1 MFSVHRC
8 FSDDK
13 NVVQSRKIE
22 MEAIA
27 IIGIGCRFPGA
38 KDPEAFWQL
47 LRNGVDAITEI
58 PKNRWDLDEYYDP
71 NPEIPGKTNS
81 RCGGFLQQ
89 VDQFDPHFFGISPR
103 EAMSM
108 DPQQRLLLEVA
119 WEALEDA
126 GQVREQLS
134 GSRTG
139 VFVGISTNDYT
150 LIQGEG
156 YSQHIQG
163 YDLTGNVLSLA
174 AGRLSY
180 VFNFKGP
187 SMAIDTACSSSLVA
201 VHLACQSLW
210 NKEANMALAGGV
222 NIIVAPTGHI
232 GLTNLKALSP
242 DGRCKTFDAEANG
255 YVRSEGSGFIVLK
268 PLSQALADNDQ
279 IYALIR
285 GSAINH
291 DGRSKGLTVP
301 YGPAQEA
308 LIRQAL
314 DNAGVAPAEISY
326 VELHGTGTPL
336 GDPIEAIALGTVLD
350 ADRSPGN
357 YCAVGSVKSNIGHLE
372 AASGIAGLIKVALS
386 LKHQQ
391 IPPNLH
397 FHQPNPYIPFETL
410 PIRVQQSL
418 TPWPQGS
425 SPAFAGVSSFGFAGT
440 NAHVVLEQPPQSAD
454 IPQQQ
459 QSYLLPLSAQSQEG
473 VKSLAQAYQNFLET
487 QEADAA
493 SLADICYT
501 ASLRRT
507 HHEHR
512 LALLADSPTQLQ
524 EKLQDFL
531 QSKLETNQ
539 SSNGKRRRR
548 PKLVFVFSGQ
558 GPQWWAMGR
567 ELLEQEAVFRA
578 TIEECDALIKSHTN
592 WSLLA
597 ELRADASESRLQET
611 EIAQPAIFALQVAL
625 ARLWRAWGIEPKA
638 VVGHSLGEVAAAHIA
653 GALSLADAVQLICD
667 RGRLMQQA
675 TGNGKMAAV
684 ELSAADTERWLH
696 GYEGRLAIAAIN
708 SPTSTVVSGESA
720 ALESFLQ
727 LLEQKQPT
735 VLCKLLPVNYA
746 FHSPQMQPFAE
757 ELVQKLQQLQPQA
770 ATIPIYSTVT
780 GRASNG
786 ADFDAVYWGKN
797 LQQTVRFAPTIEELV
812 NAGNTIFLEI
822 SPHPVLS
829 GYISQSLSDLG
840 QQGTVLPSLRRS
852 QPERATLLSSLGNL
866 YTLGFTVNWQQ
877 LYPEGYQVVS
887 LPSYP
892 WQRQGYWFEGKPQ
905 RKQTFFSTSKTNLH
919 PLLGKRLRSPL
930 KETLFE
936 CELNINLQP
945 YLVGHQVYGMVV
957 LPGAAYLEI
966 ALAGAKTVLGS
977 GSYSL
982 EQVLI
987 QEALI
992 IPEDASR
999 IVQLILTPE
1008 STGQTSFR
1016 ILSLASD
1023 AADDANS
1030 WIQHATGKINAQP
1043 TDTEQT
1049 FVSLTNLQ
1057 ATFEEQLSVEDYYQ
1071 QLRNRGLEYGESFQG
1086 IEQLW
1091 RREGEA
1097 LGRIRLPEAL
1107 VSEAAAYQ
1115 LHPVLVDSGFQL
1127 LFASLASTEDTYLP
1141 VGLDSLRIYR
1151 RPETQLWIHGQIRSK
1166 DGANQETRTSDL
1178 RLFDDAGQLIA
1189 EIAGFHVKRAKR
1201 QALRQNIQ
1209 EDLSDWLYEVE
1220 WQPKVSQDQYL
1231 PADYILNPV
1240 EVSDRVQP
1248 EVALLSAKHGL
1259 ESYDELFRQREI
1271 LSGAYVV
1278 KAFQTMGWQF
1288 HPQQSFTTTDVAKQ
1302 LGVLDR
1308 YHQLLNRLL
1317 EVLEEEGILKHIGL
1331 EWQVC
1336 QVPEKVDPDSRYQQ
1350 LLAQYSADEAELTL
1364 LAECGQQLPEVLR
1377 GECDPI
1383 QLLFPG
1389 GSLTAVEKLYQNSP
1403 GAQVFN
1409 LLVQKAVSIALERL
1423 PAGRKIRILEIG
1435 AGTGGTTSYV
1445 LPHLPAQTEYVFTDV
1460 SYSFMTKAQ
1469 EKFHDYP
1476 FVQYQLLDIEQDL
1489 EAQGFALHQF
1499 DVILAAN
1506 VIHATSELQHT
1517 LKHIQQ
1523 LLVPEGILV
1532 LLEGT
1537 GRQRWLDLIFGLTEG
1552 WWKFADRDLRPTYPL
1567 LSPQQWQD
1575 VLTDIGFT
1583 QTTSIP
1589 QIEASDSSLSQQA
1602 VIIARA
1608 PGLET
1613 ETEQPQVITPLQEP
1627 QSSWLIFADS
1637 KGIGE
1642 QLATQIRSR
1651 GEACTMVFASESYQQ
1666 LGEEEYKLNPRQPE
1680 DFQEL
1685 LKQIV
1690 ETNKLPCRGIV
1701 HLWSLETPAPEMMT
1715 AADLE
1720 AASVLGCGSVLHLVQ
1735 ALAKTEFS
1743 ELPSLWLIT
1752 QGAQAVGE
1760 KQSPLAVAQAPLWGL
1775 GKVIA
1780 LEYPELHCVPVDLDP
1795 ADTEAKALFDQIC
1808 LGYSQGKEQLAFR
1821 QGQQYVPRLVR
1832 SRKLESQ
1839 PLQLQSD
1846 ATYLITGGF
1855 GGLGLLVAEWLVEQG
1870 VRHLVLMGRRTPDD
1884 EAKAA
1889 VSKLEQ
1895 IGAQISVVQA
1905 DVSQSQ
1911 QVAKVIAEITASMP
1925 PLRGVIHSAGV
1936 LNDGVLAR
1944 QDWEQFAKV
1953 LSPKVQGAW
1962 NLHALTQNIPLDF
1975 FILFSSVASL
1985 LGSPGQGNHAAA
1997 NTFLDTLAH
2006 YRRSQGLP
2014 ALSINWGAWTGLGV
2028 VGKRNFSEV
2037 TSMRGVGT
2045 IAPQQGIQVLEK
2057 VFQYPSAQVG
2067 VVPINWSQFMQRY
2080 TDEPVPA
2087 FLTELAGEVRSHF
2100 KAESASVPQ
2109 LDLLVQLDQVAP
2121 DERQD
2126 LLFTHVR
2133 DQIIKVLGLS
2143 SSHLLEPHQG
2153 FFDIG
2158 MDSLTSVELRNRLQT
2173 SLGRSLS
2180 STLIFDYPTLE
2191 ALAGYLV
2198 SEMFATEQPADS
2210 PTVAQK
2216 NQHESTINSEQ
2227 LQQLSDEDAE
2237 ALLLKELESIS
2248 Y

>member
-1 MFSVHRC
+1 
-8 FSDDK
+8 
-13 NVVQSRKIE
+13 

-47 LRNGVDAITEI
+47 LCNGVDAITEI
-58 PKNRWDLDEYYDP
+58 PKNRWDLDKYYDP
-71 NPEIPGKTNS
+71 NPEVIGKTNS

-103 EAMSM
+103 EAMSL

-156 YSQHIQG
+156 YSQQIQG

-210 NKEANMALAGGV
+210 NREASMALAGGV
-222 NIIVAPTGHI
+222 NIIVSPTGHI

-314 DNAGVAPAEISY
+314 DNAGVAPADISY

-350 ADRSPGN
+350 TNRPAGN

-397 FHQPNPYIPFETL
+397 FHQPNPYIPFDTL
-410 PIRVQQSL
+410 PIRVQQYL

-425 SPAFAGVSSFGFAGT
+425 SPAKASISSFGFAGT

-454 IPQQQ
+454 ISQPQ

-487 QEADAA
+487 QKPDAV

-501 ASLRRT
+501 ASVRRT

-539 SSNGKRRRR
+539 SANRKHRR

-567 ELLEQEAVFRA
+567 ELLEQEPVFRA
-578 TIEECDALIKSHTN
+578 TIEECDTLIKSHTN

-597 ELRADASESRLQET
+597 ELTADATQSRLQET

-653 GALSLADAVQLICD
+653 GVLSLADAVQLICD

-684 ELSAADTERWLH
+684 ELSAKDTEYWLR
-696 GYEGRLAIAAIN
+696 GYEARLAIAAIN
-708 SPTSTVVSGESA
+708 SPTSTVVSGEPA
-720 ALESFLQ
+720 AIESFLE
-727 LLEQKQPT
+727 LLQREQPT
-735 VLCKLLPVNYA
+735 VFCKLLPVNYA
-746 FHSPQMQPFAE
+746 FHSPQMLPFAE
-757 ELVQKLQQLQPQA
+757 ELVEILNQLQPQA
-770 ATIPIYSTVT
+770 AKIPIFSTVT
-780 GRASNG
+780 GKGSNG
-786 ADFDAVYWGKN
+786 ADFDAAYWGCN
-797 LQQTVRFAPTIEELV
+797 LQQPVRFAPAIEELV
-812 NAGNTIFLEI
+812 SAGQTIFLEI

-829 GYISQSLSDLG
+829 GYISQCLSHLG
-840 QQGTVLPSLRRS
+840 QEGTVLSSLRRG

-866 YTLGFTVNWQQ
+866 YNLGFTVDWKQ
-877 LYPEGYQVVS
+877 LYPSECQVVS

-892 WQRQGYWFEGKPQ
+892 WQRERYWFEPKPQ
-905 RKQTFFSTSKTNLH
+905 QKPSFLPTRKANLH
-919 PLLGKRLRSPL
+919 PLLGQRVRSAL

-936 CELNINLQP
+936 SELNINLQP
-945 YLVGHQVYGMVV
+945 YLVGHQVYDMVV

-966 ALAGAKTVLGS
+966 ALAGAKAALGS
-977 GSYSL
+977 GFNSL

-1008 STGQTSFR
+1008 NAGQTSFY
-1016 ILSLASD
+1016 ILSLA
-1023 AADDANS
+1023 DDATS
-1030 WIQHATGKINAQP
+1030 WIQHATGKINAVQIP
-1043 TDTEQT
+1043 VQT
-1049 FVSLTNLQ
+1049 FVSWNELQ
-1057 ATFEEQLSVEDYYQ
+1057 ASFDEQLSVEAYYQ
-1071 QLRNRGLEYGESFQG
+1071 QLCDRGLQYGPSFQG

-1097 LGRIRLPEAL
+1097 LGRIRLPQAL
-1107 VSEAAAYQ
+1107 ISEAEAYQ

-1127 LFASLASTEDTYLP
+1127 LFASLGNVKEGDTYLP
-1141 VGLDSLRIYR
+1141 VGLDSLRVYR
-1151 RPETQLWIHGQIRSK
+1151 RPETQLWIHGQIRPK
-1166 DGANQETRTSDL
+1166 DGSNQETRTGDL
-1178 RLFDDAGQLIA
+1178 RFFDDAGQLVV
-1189 EIAGFHVKRAKR
+1189 EIEGLHVKRAKL
-1201 QALRQNIQ
+1201 QALQHKTH
-1209 EDLSDWLYEVE
+1209 EDLGDWLYEVE
-1220 WQPKVSQDQYL
+1220 WQLRVPQSQYL
-1231 PADYILNPV
+1231 PADYILSPLQ
-1240 EVSDRVQP
+1240 VSARIQP
-1248 EVALLSAKHGL
+1248 DVPQLCIQHGL
-1259 ESYDELFRQREI
+1259 EIYDELFFQREI

-1278 KAFQTMGWQF
+1278 KAFQTMGWEF
-1288 HPQQSFTTTDVAKQ
+1288 HPQQSFTTGDIAKQ
-1302 LGVLDR
+1302 LGVVNQ
-1308 YHQLLNRLL
+1308 YHQLLGRLL
-1317 EVLEEEGILKHIGL
+1317 EILQEEEILTQVGC

-1336 QVPEKVDPDSRYQQ
+1336 RVPEKAAPDERYKE
-1350 LLAQYSADEAELTL
+1350 LLAQYSTDEAELTL
-1364 LAECGQQLPEVLR
+1364 LAQCGQKLPEILR
-1377 GECDPI
+1377 GECDPL
-1383 QLLFPG
+1383 QLLFPQ
-1389 GSLTAVEKLYQNSP
+1389 GSYAPVEKLYQNSP
-1403 GAQVFN
+1403 GAKVFN

-1423 PAGRKIRILEIG
+1423 PEGRKIRILEIG

-1445 LPHLPAQTEYVFTDV
+1445 LPQLPANQTEYVFTDV
-1460 SYSFMTKAQ
+1460 SYLFMLKAQ
-1469 EKFHDYP
+1469 EKFCDYP
-1476 FVQYQLLDIEQDL
+1476 FLQYQLLDIEQDI
-1489 EAQGFALHQF
+1489 ETQGFALHQF

-1506 VIHATSELQHT
+1506 VIHATSNLRHT
-1517 LKHIQQ
+1517 LNHVQQ
-1523 LLVPEGILV
+1523 LLAPEGMLV

-1552 WWKFADRDLRPTYPL
+1552 WWKFADRDLRPVYPL
-1567 LSPQQWQD
+1567 LAPQQWQD
-1575 VLTDIGFT
+1575 VLTEIGFT
-1583 QTTSIP
+1583 ETTSIP
-1589 QIEASDSSLSQQA
+1589 QIETNDSTLSQQA

-1608 PGLET
+1608 PGVKT
-1613 ETEQPQVITPLQEP
+1613 ETPQMQIISPALEP
-1627 QSSWLIFADS
+1627 QSSWLIFADN
-1637 KGIGE
+1637 KGIA
-1642 QLATQIRSR
+1642 QKLASQIKSR
-1651 GEACTMVFASESYQQ
+1651 GETCVTVFAGEFYQQ
-1666 LGEEEYKLNPRQPE
+1666 LGEGEYRLNPEQPE
-1680 DFQEL
+1680 DFQQL
-1685 LKQIV
+1685 LQQVVKNAQ
-1690 ETNKLPCRGIV
+1690 LPCRGIV
-1701 HLWSLETPAPEMMT
+1701 HLWSLDAATPEVMT
-1715 AADLE
+1715 ASDLE
-1720 AASVLGCGSVLHLVQ
+1720 AASVLGCRSVLHLVQ
-1735 ALAKTEFS
+1735 ALAKAEFS
-1743 ELPSLWLIT
+1743 ELPSLWLVT
-1752 QGAQAVGE
+1752 QGAQAVGSE
-1760 KQSPLAVAQAPLWGL
+1760 ASPLAVAQAPLWGL

-1780 LEYPELHCVPVDLDP
+1780 LEYPELHCVSVDLDP
-1795 ADTEAKALFDQIC
+1795 ADAEAKALYDQIC
-1808 LGYSQGKEQLAFR
+1808 LGYLESKENLAFR
-1821 QGQQYVPRLVR
+1821 QGQKYVPRLVR
-1832 SRKLESQ
+1832 SRRLESQ
-1839 PLQLQSD
+1839 SLYLQPD
-1846 ATYLITGGF
+1846 ATYLITGGL
-1855 GGLGLLVAEWLVEQG
+1855 GGLGLLVAQWLVEQG
-1870 VRHLVLMGRRTPDD
+1870 ARHLVLMGRRGPSD
-1884 EAKAA
+1884 ETETTL
-1889 VSKLEQ
+1889 SKLEQ
-1895 IGAQISVVQA
+1895 IGAQILVVQA

-1911 QVAKVIAEITASMP
+1911 QVAKVLAEITTSMP
-1925 PLRGVIHSAGV
+1925 PLRGIIHAAGV
-1936 LNDGVLAR
+1936 LDDAVLVR
-1944 QDWEQFAKV
+1944 QDWQQFAKV

-1962 NLHALTQNIPLDF
+1962 NLHTLTQNIALDF
-1975 FILFSSVASL
+1975 FILFSSAASL

-1997 NTFLDTLAH
+1997 NTFLDTLAY

-2014 ALSINWGAWTGLGV
+2014 ALSINWGAWTELGV

-2037 TSMRGVGT
+2037 TSMQGVGT
-2045 IAPQQGIQVLEK
+2045 ITPKQGIQILEK
-2057 VFQYPSAQVG
+2057 VFQHPSAQVG
-2067 VVPINWSQFMQRY
+2067 VVPINWSQFMQRF
-2080 TDEPVPA
+2080 TNDTVPA
-2087 FLTELAGEVRSHF
+2087 FLAELVREVGLQV
-2100 KAESASVPQ
+2100 KVELVSVQQPEF
-2109 LDLLVQLDQVAP
+2109 LVQLEKVAP
-2121 DERQD
+2121 DARQEI
-2126 LLFTHVR
+2126 LLGHVR
-2133 DQIIKVLGLS
+2133 DQVTKVLGLS
-2143 SSHLLEPHQG
+2143 SSHSLESHKG

-2173 SLGRSLS
+2173 SLGRSLP
-2180 STLIFDYPTLE
+2180 STLIFDYPTLD

-2198 SEMFATEQPADS
+2198 KEMFTLENPTNFYATSE
-2210 PTVAQK
+2210 K
-2216 NQHESTINSEQ
+2216 NQHEQTINSAE
-2227 LQQLSDEDAE
+2227 LQELSDEDAE
-2237 ALLLKELESIS
+2237 ALLLRELESIS